1 MPRRQP
7 TRVPKAVPPACDA
20 GSPGPPK
27 GHLIPD
33 ARLIAEYKVC
43 IYASMERFK
52 RNQIE
57 EAILRTLDARDARA
71 RALKLRMKR
80 LLVTDRRLGHG
91 KRSDIRPGRGYAF
104 YSQQPPGSG
113 VEVLFLGYEALALI
127 VAISLLEHGMP
138 QATVVR
144 IMRELRPDLEAAH
157 SDFLMKDR
165 KALFDAEAVRRL
177 VLPGMLAVD
186 NAEPVFLAIVKCP
199 APSADEGQVRASV
212 AVRPR
217 HEGLADF
224 LKKYA
229 VPGSAATV
237 SELTTLM
244 HQLDT
249 NLARTQPIKRG
260 RSTV

>member
-1 MPRRQP
+1 
-7 TRVPKAVPPACDA
+7 
-20 GSPGPPK
+20 
-27 GHLIPD
+27 
-33 ARLIAEYKVC
+33 
-43 IYASMERFK
+43 MEHFK

-57 EAILRTLDARDARA
+57 DAILRTLDATGARA
-71 RALKLRMKR
+71 TALKLRMKR
-80 LLVTDRRLGHG
+80 LLVTDRRLGRG
-91 KRSDIRPGRGYAF
+91 KRSDVRPGRGYAF

-138 QATVVR
+138 QATVVD

-157 SDFLMKDR
+157 SDFLKKDP
-165 KALFDAEAVRRL
+165 KALFDPEAVRRL
-177 VLPGMLAVD
+177 VRPEMFFVD
-186 NAEPVFLAIVKCP
+186 NADPVFLAIVKRP
-199 APSADEGQVRASV
+199 ARSAVKIHASL
-212 AVRPR
+212 AVCRG
-217 HEGLADF
+217 HSGLADF
-224 LKKYA
+224 HKKYA

-244 HQLDT
+244 YKLAT

>member
-1 MPRRQP
+1 
-7 TRVPKAVPPACDA
+7 
-20 GSPGPPK
+20 
-27 GHLIPD
+27 
-33 ARLIAEYKVC
+33 
-43 IYASMERFK
+43 MERFK

-57 EAILRTLDARDARA
+57 DAILRTLDATDARA
-71 RALKLRMKR
+71 SELKLRMKR
-80 LLVTDRRLGHG
+80 LLVTDRRLGRG
-91 KRSDIRPGRGYAF
+91 KRSDVRPGRGYAF

-157 SDFLMKDR
+157 SDTLKKDP
-165 KALFDAEAVRRL
+165 KALFDAKAVRRL
-177 VLPGMLAVD
+177 VRPGMLAVD

-199 APSADEGQVRASV
+199 APSADKIHASL
-212 AVRPR
+212 AVCRG
-217 HEGLADF
+217 HGGLTDF

-229 VPGSAATV
+229 VPGSAATM
-237 SELTTLM
+237 SELATLM
-244 HQLDT
+244 HKLAT